1 MLTVK
6 VYETL
11 SLSTAIRIAK
21 LLGVSIDELYQL
33 ATEEN

>member
-21 LLGVSIDELYQL
+21 LLGVSVDELISL
-33 ATEEN
+33 ATEED